1 MMLILLNYLEVGY
14 NFLEY
19 AYFIK
24 GDIMQYY
31 YDINL
36 HFDDY
41 YMNYYEWSEFE
52 HFNRLP
58 IFKVISVRPFLDN
71 EIKLDLDYKNIIV
84 SDGIVSLGL
93 ELIDKKAIYI
103 SSLPY
108 EDELKINKLVA
119 NISDNLNYKIIKK
132 MNNLLITNIDRMK
145 KEYINL
151 LDKGSSD
158 LIKLLYYEVTG
169 KLSNNI
175 DKMREFLHDDICTN
189 FREQYYQLYDMIM
202 IGD

>member
-1 MMLILLNYLEVGY
+1 
-14 NFLEY
+14 
-19 AYFIK
+19 
-24 GDIMQYY
+24 MQYY

-58 IFKVISVRPFLDN
+58 IFKVTSVRPFLDN

-132 MNNLLITNIDRMK
+132 RNNLLITNIDRMK